1 MNPSIH
7 ADITRRLLND
17 FDFKPEK
24 GWLRKGRCPNCG
36 KKELFTHADE
46 PWVLRCGRLD
56 KCGYEE
62 HIKSVYPDAFEAWTE
77 RYPSTPADPYAA
89 AKAYLAEARGF
100 PVEKL
105 EGWFT
110 QEQFWHQEL
119 NIGSSTVRFALPGI
133 GYWERI
139 IDRPERFGKRKATF
153 RGEYGGTWWQPPTG
167 FNPAAAGD
175 LWIVEG
181 VFDAIAL
188 LLNGVSAVSTLTCN
202 NYPALALQAVA
213 QQVGDGGRRPRLVF
227 AYDGDSA
234 GRRYTRKHVAE
245 AIKAGWDATA
255 AQIPQRGRKKSDWN
269 DLHQLGKLGAKDL
282 EDYLYHGAL
291 LVAPTP
297 AAKANLM
304 YSHHG
309 WNTFNFDH
317 DNRMYWFKLDL
328 DAYDKNA
335 EIIANEQ
342 PDLSPEEVRE
352 RALMRSNS
360 VTEICNCL
368 PAPLYYMRND
378 VTDEAWYY
386 FRIGFPHDGEPL
398 KNTFTAGQLTA
409 PAEFKKRLLHIAPG
423 ALWTGTAGQMDRL
436 LKTWTYGIKTVKT
449 IDYLGYAIE
458 HKAYIYNSVAVIDG
472 RVVELNTEDYFEAG
486 KLSIKSLSRALK
498 LDIALDAKDQADW
511 FERFAFCFGPK
522 GIVALAFW
530 MGSLFAEQ
538 IRDRFE
544 SWPFMEIVGEPGSG
558 KSTLLEFMWRLV
570 GRSSYEGF
578 DPMKGSFVG
587 HMRTMAQVANLPV
600 VLIESDRD
608 SGDDEGKGRPKALF
622 DWDALKSAYNGGTL
636 RTTGVKSSGNDTYEP
651 QFRGALVIS
660 QNAPIQASP
669 AFMERLIHVFYD
681 KSHQT
686 EAGRDTALELGRLS
700 AKDLSHFLVRAI
712 TRADE
717 VVERMEKS
725 LRHYERVFAG
735 MGCKNLRIQKNHAQL
750 AVMVDCLSFCTPIR
764 ADQQQAARDLI
775 GQLALER
782 EKALA
787 RNHPMV
793 ENFWEAFEYLDGAAE
808 EEGGLPYLN
817 HARDPGLIAV
827 NLNHFAERAAEKRQQ
842 IPPLT
847 ELKRY
852 LRTSKQP
859 KFIDVRTV
867 NSAINAAW
875 NLRVTN
881 PSAKRP
887 SSIKCWVFQ
896 ANGFRGAA
904 QA

>member
-17 FDFKPEK
+17 FEFKPEN
-24 GWLRKGRCPNCG
+24 GWLRKGRCPNCAER
-36 KKELFTHADE
+36 ELYTHEAE

-56 KCGYEE
+56 RCGYEE

-89 AKAYLAEARGF
+89 AKAYLTEARGF

-110 QEQFWHQEL
+110 QEHYWNPER

-153 RGEYGGTWWQPPTG
+153 RGEYGGTWWQPPHG
-167 FNPAAAGD
+167 FNPAAVGE

-188 LLNGVSAVSTLTCN
+188 LLNGVAAVSTLTCN
-202 NYPALALQAVA
+202 NFPALALKAVA
-213 QQVGDGGRRPRLVF
+213 EQIGEAGRRPRLVF
-227 AYDGDSA
+227 AYDGDNA

-245 AIKAGWDATA
+245 AIRAGWDATA
-255 AQIPQRGRKKSDWN
+255 AQIPQSGGKKRDWN
-269 DLHQLGKLGAKDL
+269 DLHQLGKLTARDL
-282 EDYLYHGAL
+282 DDYRYHGAL
-291 LVAPTP
+291 LIAPTP
-297 AAKANLM
+297 AAKANLV

-309 WNTFNFDH
+309 WNTFSFDH
-317 DNRMYWFKLDL
+317 DNRLYWFKLDL
-328 DAYDKNA
+328 EAYDRNA
-335 EIIANEQ
+335 EIIENEN
-342 PDLSPEEVRE
+342 PDFTPEEIRE

-368 PAPLYYMRND
+368 PASLYYMRND

-386 FRIGFPHDGEPL
+386 FRIDFPHDGASL

-409 PAEFKKRLLHIAPG
+409 SAEFKKRLLHIAPG
-423 ALWTGTAGQMDRL
+423 ALWTGTAAQMDRML
-436 LKTWTYGIKTVKT
+436 RQWTYGIKTVKT
-449 IDYLGYAIE
+449 VDFIGYE
-458 HKAYIYNSVAVIDG
+458 LQDDAYIYNSVAVIQG
-472 RVVELNTEDYFEAG
+472 RVVALNAEDYFEYG

-498 LDIALDAKDQADW
+498 LDISPDSRDQADW
-511 FERFAFCFGPK
+511 FERFVFCFGPK
-522 GIVALAFW
+522 GVVALAFW
-530 MGSLFAEQ
+530 FGSLFAEQ
-538 IRDRFE
+538 IRRRFE
-544 SWPFMEIVGEPGSG
+544 SWPFIEIVGEPGSG
-558 KSTLLEFMWRLV
+558 KSTLLEFLWRLV
-570 GRSSYEGF
+570 GRNAYEGF

-587 HMRTMAQVANLPV
+587 HLRTMAQVANLPV

-608 SGDDEGKGRPKALF
+608 SGDDEGRGRPRSVF

-660 QNAPIQASP
+660 QNVPIQASQ
-669 AFMERLIHVFYD
+669 AFMERLVHVFYD
-681 KSHQT
+681 KSHQS
-686 EAGRDTALELGRLS
+686 EAGRDAALELGRLT
-700 AKDLSHFLVRAI
+700 ARQVSHFLIKA
-712 TRADE
+712 TSQAAD
-717 VVERMEKS
+717 VLAAMDAS
-725 LRHYERVFAG
+725 LRNYERTLRDLG
-735 MGCKNLRIQKNHAQL
+735 SKNQRIQKNHSQPM
-750 AVMVDCLSFCTPIR
+750 VMVDCLSLVCPIT
-764 ADQQQAARDLI
+764 DTQKQQARDLI
-775 GQLALER
+775 GQMALDR

-793 ENFWEAFEYLDGAAE
+793 ENFWEAFEYLDGAPE
-808 EEGGLPYLN
+808 EEGGLPVLN

-827 NLNHFAERAAEKRQQ
+827 NLNHFAQVAAEKRQQ

-847 ELKRY
+847 ELKRH
-852 LRTSKQP
+852 LRTSKRP
-859 KFIDVRTV
+859 KFVEVRTV
-867 NSAINAAW
+867 NSAINAIW
-875 NLRVTN
+875 NLRVDN
-881 PSAKRP
+881 PAAKRP
-887 SSIKCWVFQ
+887 SSVKCWVFQ
-896 ANGFRGAA
+896 TAGSGGA
-904 QA
+904 Q